1 MKQFIVR
8 LLINAMAL
16 MATATLI
23 DGISANGF
31 SGAIIAALVLGTIN
45 AVIRPVLLL
54 FTLPLN
60 FLTLGLFTFVINA
73 LMLMLTS
80 FFVSGFVVDGFFAAL
95 VGSVVLSVI
104 SAVLTWLV
112 K

>member
-31 SGAIIAALVLGTIN
+31 WGAIVAALVLGVIN
-45 AVIRPVLLL
+45 AIIRPILLL

-60 FLTLGLFTFVINA
+60 LLTLGLFTFVINA

-80 FFVSGFVVDGFFAAL
+80 VFVSGFVVDGFFAAL
-95 VGSVVLSVI
+95 LGSIVLSII
-104 SAVLTWLV
+104 SAILTWLV

>member
-31 SGAIIAALVLGTIN
+31 SGAIIAALVLGIIN
-45 AVIRPVLLL
+45 AFIRPVLLL

>member
-31 SGAIIAALVLGTIN
+31 SGAIIAALVLGIIN

-60 FLTLGLFTFVINA
+60 LLTLGLFTFVINA

>member
-31 SGAIIAALVLGTIN
+31 WGAITAALVLGIIN
-45 AVIRPVLLL
+45 AFIRPVLLL

-73 LMLMLTS
+73 LMLMLTGV
-80 FFVSGFVVDGFFAAL
+80 FVPGFVVDGFFAAL
-95 VGSVVLSVI
+95 LGSIVLSII

>member
-1 MKQFIVR
+1 MKHFIVR

-31 SGAIIAALVLGTIN
+31 SGAIIAALVLGIIN